1 MSLEQKNMNNAE
13 LKLKDEA
20 LKKAEFFMNKALQQ
34 AQKAYQKGEVPVGAV
49 IVADG
54 KVISRGH
61 NERELKNSVLKHAEI
76 TSIEKA
82 CKKRKSWRLDECDLY
97 VTLEPCPMCAGA
109 IIQARIRNV
118 FFGTHDQKA
127 GAAGSVIDLFEQ
139 GLFNHDVKVYG
150 KVMEKECSEILKRF
164 FSGLRKI
171 K

>member
-1 MSLEQKNMNNAE
+1 MSLEQENMNNAE

-34 AQKAYQKGEVPVGAV
+34 AQKAYKKGEVPVGSV

-54 KVISRGH
+54 KVVSRGY
-61 NERELKNSVLKHAEI
+61 NERELKNSALKHAEI
-76 TSIEKA
+76 TAIERA

-118 FFGTHDQKA
+118 FFGTHDPKA
-127 GAAGSVIDLFEQ
+127 GAAGSVTDLFKK
-139 GLFNHDVKVYG
+139 GLFNHDVTVYG
-150 KVMEKECSEILKRF
+150 NVMEKECSQILKHF
-164 FSGLRKI
+164 FSSLRKN
-171 K
+171 